1 VKNPTGQVEHEAST
15 SKIGEEQLLYCR
27 QRGIP
32 EEEAVSMIVNGFC
45 RDGAPCMRSRRSC
58 TRPVCADPERGP
70 QRDSAASHLSR
81 PRCLPLLAVGGT
93 LLLFVVFA
101 IVFVLAAAAAF
112 ALPELRGKTLPE

>member
-45 RDGAPCMRSRRSC
+45 RDGAPCM
-58 TRPVCADPERGP
+58 
-70 QRDSAASHLSR
+70 
-81 PRCLPLLAVGGT
+81 
-93 LLLFVVFA
+93 LFVVFA

-112 ALPELRGKTLPE
+112 ALPELRRKTLPE